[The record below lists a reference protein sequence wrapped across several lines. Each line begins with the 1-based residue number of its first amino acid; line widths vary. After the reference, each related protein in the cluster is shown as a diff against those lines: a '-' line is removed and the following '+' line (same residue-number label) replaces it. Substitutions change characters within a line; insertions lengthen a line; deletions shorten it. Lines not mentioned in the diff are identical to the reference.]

1 MTGRKEEMMEQAGG
15 AVATGGQ
22 GPTEKNND
30 ANNGEPE
37 AAASAACA
45 PKAAAVPAALPRHR
59 RSKSASSDRN
69 AEACKHGPAHGAA
82 DAAAKHR
89 APPLPARPRLEI
101 TELFT
106 AREDN
111 QPDARR
117 SCATAAGG
125 SVHQGP
131 RDHRPN
137 ASPNHRVS
145 LENDVRSKTK
155 EAVFDPA
162 CGADRVRQL
171 QLHLHQERSIRVML
185 DRAIG
190 RASSTLSPGHR
201 HFPAQTKELIAEI
214 ELLQEEIAN
223 REQHVLT
230 LYRSIFDQCMS
241 GPSSGQSSGISSPA
255 HTKNITSRARRQPSI
270 ISSAFCSSK
279 KLPIQPFRIMESL
292 SESGRTKNM
301 VKAKIKHQSF
311 SSETLDIHPT
321 AFPPDPKKLPYSGS
335 SSLARTLKDHL
346 YQCPSKISEEMV
358 RCMASIYYLL
368 RTEAPEKPEKARSP
382 FLSRSSTNVILPRR
396 VNGEENSSSNN
407 KCTVEIASISVD
419 KNQMPDVSYVITHY
433 RLLVEQLERVD
444 LSMSENSIKL
454 AFWINVYNSLIM
466 HAYLAYGVP
475 NSSLKRMALFHKL
488 ALPQAAYNIGGHA
501 VTANSIEHALLCF
514 RSPRLGRNR
523 FESILSTAMRKKCA
537 DEKQLVQLKFGL
549 PDCQPLALF
558 ALCTEASSD
567 PMLRVY
573 TAKNVMEELER
584 AKREFL
590 QATVVVRKSKRK
602 VFLPRLVERY
612 AREASLGPDDV
623 LPWAQRE
630 GGAAADGR
638 AQLDDAVQRGAG
650 GRRKAAQAVE
660 WLPYAARF
668 RYAFAR
674 SMVDK
679 PHC

>member
-1 MTGRKEEMMEQAGG
+1 MPGSMTGQEGKMEQAGG
-15 AVATGGQ
+15 VTGGQ
-22 GPTEKNND
+22 EPCGDNEAKNGN
-30 ANNGEPE
+30 P
-37 AAASAACA
+37 AAAAACA
-45 PKAAAVPAALPRHR
+45 PPKAAAAVPHHR
-59 RSKSASSDRN
+59 RSKSASDRN
-69 AEACKHGPAHGAA
+69 METCKHGASLLGAVEQRRGGQA
-82 DAAAKHR
+82 QN
-89 APPLPARPRLEI
+89 P
-101 TELFT
+101 
-106 AREDN
+106 
-111 QPDARR
+111 PDARK
-117 SCATAAGG
+117 SYAAAGGG

-131 RDHRPN
+131 RDHRPPN

-145 LENDVRSKTK
+145 LEND
-155 EAVFDPA
+155 
-162 CGADRVRQL
+162 VRQL

-214 ELLQEEIAN
+214 ELLEEEIAN

-230 LYRSIFDQCMS
+230 LYRSIFDQCVS

-255 HTKNITSRARRQPSI
+255 HTKSISSRTRRQPSI

-279 KLPIQPFRIMESL
+279 KLPLQPFQIMASV

-301 VKAKIKHQSF
+301 LKAKVKHESF

-321 AFPPDPKKLPYSGS
+321 SFPSDPRKLPYSGS
-335 SSLARTLKDHL
+335 GSLARTLKDHL

-368 RTEAPEKPEKARSP
+368 RTEAQQKPEKAHSP

-396 VNGEENSSSNN
+396 VNGEENSLQNS
-407 KCTVEIASISVD
+407 KCIVEISSIAVD
-419 KNQMPDVSYVITHY
+419 KNQMPDVSYAITHY

-444 LSMSENSIKL
+444 LTMSESSIKL
-454 AFWINVYNSLIM
+454 AFWIN
-466 HAYLAYGVP
+466 AYLAYGIP
-475 NSSLKRMALFHKL
+475 NGSLKRMALFHK
-488 ALPQAAYNIGGHA
+488 AAYNIGGHA

-514 RSPRLGRNR
+514 KSQRIGRW
-523 FESILSTAMRKKCA
+523 FESILSTAMKKKCA

-558 ALCTEASSD
+558 ALCTGASSD

-612 AREASLGPDDV
+612 AREACLGPDDV

-630 GGAAADGR
+630 AAAAGDGR
-638 AQLDDAVQRGAG
+638 SSSSSSSQLQDAAERCAAAGAG

-660 WLPYAARF
+660 WLPYSARF

-674 SMVDK
+674 SLIDK
-679 PHC
+679 PLSS